1 MELIT
6 THDEIKQIVAKF
18 GAKTFVAKQITDW
31 LYKKHIHS
39 IDEMTNLSKSL
50 RETLSKE
57 CTIGICTPILS
68 AHSVDGTTKYLFETS
83 HGPVETVFIP
93 EEERGTLCV
102 SCQVGCKMNCQF
114 CMTGKQGWNGN
125 LTVTEIINQIM
136 SVPESKQ
143 LTNIVFMGMGEPMDN
158 FDEVMKAIEILT
170 SDWGFGWSPHRIT
183 VSTVGIIPTMERFLK
198 ESECHLAVSMH
209 NPFSKERS
217 EIMPIEKRYPI
228 SEVINV
234 IRKFD
239 WTHQRR
245 ISFEYILIS
254 GRNDSPRHAAEII
267 RLTKGLECRVNLIR
281 WHAIPGQDLQSPD
294 EVKMTAFR
302 DRLTANGTT
311 CTIRRSR
318 GEDIQ
323 AACGLLSSNHKHI

>member
-6 THDEIKQIVAKF
+6 TQNEIKQIVTKF
-18 GAKTFVAKQITDW
+18 GAKPFVAKQITDW
-31 LYKKHIHS
+31 LYKKRVHDIE
-39 IDEMTNLSKSL
+39 EMTNISKSL
-50 RETLSKE
+50 RETLTKK
-57 CTIGICTPILS
+57 CTIGLDAPVWS
-68 AHSVDGTTKYLFETS
+68 ARSVDGTSKYLFETS

-93 EEERGTLCV
+93 DENRGTLCV

-125 LTVTEIINQIM
+125 LTVTEIMNQIM

-158 FDEVMKAIEILT
+158 LDEVMKAIEILT
-170 SDWGFGWSPHRIT
+170 SEWGFGWSPHRIT
-183 VSTVGIIPTMERFLK
+183 VSTVGIIPAMERFLK
-198 ESECHLAVSMH
+198 ESECHLAISMH
-209 NPFSKERS
+209 NPFSEERS

-228 SEVINV
+228 SEVIDI
-234 IRKFD
+234 IRKYD

-245 ISFEYILIS
+245 VSFEYILIS
-254 GRNDSPRHAAEII
+254 GHNDTPRHTAEII
-267 RLTKGLECRVNLIR
+267 KLTKGLECRVNLIR
-281 WHAIPGQDLQSPD
+281 WHAIPGQDLHSPD
-294 EVKMTAFR
+294 EVKMVAFR
-302 DRLTANGTT
+302 DRLSANGTT

>member
-6 THDEIKQIVAKF
+6 TLDGIKQIVTEL
-18 GAKTFVAKQITDW
+18 GAKPFTAKQIADW
-31 LYKKHIHS
+31 LYKKRIRD
-39 IDEMTNLSKSL
+39 IEDMTNLSKTL
-50 RETLSKE
+50 RETMSNK
-57 CTIGICTPILS
+57 CTIGLS
-68 AHSVDGTTKYLFETS
+68 VPVWTAKSEDGTSKYLFNTS

-93 EEERGTLCV
+93 EEGRGTLCV

-114 CMTGKQGWNGN
+114 CMTGKQGWNGD
-125 LTVTEIINQIM
+125 LTATEIMNQIL
-136 SVPESKQ
+136 SIPESKQ

-158 FDEVMKAIEILT
+158 LDEVMKAIEILT
-170 SDWGFGWSPHRIT
+170 SDWGLGWSPHRIT
-183 VSTVGIIPTMERFLK
+183 VSTVGIIPTMERFLN

-209 NPFSKERS
+209 SPFPEERS
-217 EIMPIEKRYPI
+217 EIMPVEKRYPI
-228 SEVINV
+228 HNV
-234 IRKFD
+234 IDVIKKYD

-254 GRNDSPRHAAEII
+254 GRNDSPRHASEII
-267 RLTKGLECRVNLIR
+267 KLTKGLECRVNLIK

-302 DRLTANGTT
+302 DRLSANGAT